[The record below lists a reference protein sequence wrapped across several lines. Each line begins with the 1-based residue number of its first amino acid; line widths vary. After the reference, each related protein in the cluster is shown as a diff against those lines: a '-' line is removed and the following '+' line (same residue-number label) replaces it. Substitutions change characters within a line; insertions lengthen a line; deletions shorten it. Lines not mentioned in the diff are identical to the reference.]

1 MSDSPALLH
10 IRALRVRVPALLPAR
25 DLSLVLLIC
34 LAWAGN
40 FLASAAAL
48 QHFPPFVFTAL
59 RLIVVLAFLVRFLQ
73 PVPPALRKRLVVV
86 ALCSGALHFGFNFW
100 AIAVAGDISSVA
112 ISLQSYIP
120 MTALLAWW
128 LLGERPTRSTAAGI
142 GVAFLGVAVLGFDP
156 LVLDAPLALG
166 LSLIAAATLAL
177 GTTLLRTLPG
187 LHTFQIQ
194 AWSAAISVP
203 PLLLVAALTE
213 PVSLSLLTDARW
225 QDWAGVLYSALAA
238 SLVGHGLLYGLLQRH
253 PVAQVTPMLL
263 LTPVFA
269 VTLGVLFWGDR
280 PGPRLLF
287 GGLMVLGGVLIVA
300 VRGAVR
306 ARQ

>member
-1 MSDSPALLH
+1 M
-10 IRALRVRVPALLPAR
+10 LPAR
-25 DLSLVLLIC
+25 DLALVLLIC
-34 LAWAGN
+34 LVWAGN
-40 FLASAAAL
+40 FLASASAL

-59 RLIVVLAFLVRFLQ
+59 RLLVVLAFLLRYLR
-73 PVPPALRKRLVVV
+73 PVPLAMRKRLLLV
-86 ALCSGALHFGFNFW
+86 ALCNGALHFGFNFW

-120 MTALLAWW
+120 MTALLAWG

-142 GVAFLGVAVLGFDP
+142 GVAFIGVAVLGFDP
-156 LVLDAPLALG
+156 LVLDAPMALG

-177 GTTLLRTLPG
+177 GTVMLRTIGG
-187 LHTFQIQ
+187 LHTFQLQ
-194 AWSAAISVP
+194 AWTAAISVP

-213 PVSLSLLTDARW
+213 PMSLSLLTEARW

-238 SLVGHGLLYGLLQRH
+238 SLVGHGLLYVLLQRH

-269 VTLGVLFWGDR
+269 VTLGVLFWGDH
-280 PGPRLLF
+280 PGPRLLL
-287 GGLMVLGGVLIVA
+287 GGAMVLGGVLIVA

-306 ARQ
+306 ARR